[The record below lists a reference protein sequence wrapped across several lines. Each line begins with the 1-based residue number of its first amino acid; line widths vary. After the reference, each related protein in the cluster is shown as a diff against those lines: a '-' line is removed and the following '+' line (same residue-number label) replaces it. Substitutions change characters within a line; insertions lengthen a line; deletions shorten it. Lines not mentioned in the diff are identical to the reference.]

1 MSLPFRASHSVP
13 TSDGG
18 GMLQRSSKK
27 KAGIVI
33 QSMFSSTKSNQSY
46 RGDCIA
52 ALFWKIC
59 ASALTVTVGCGLF
72 YLVDC
77 TIVSM
82 SYLPDFIAPQRFD
95 DAKAALEQ
103 VRIIYDNSL
112 VHLRQAMQCFVAG
125 QTMPQRVRACYPYVR
140 IQTTTLAREPSAL
153 AYGFV
158 EGPGCFETT
167 LTRPDLYGRY
177 YTEQL
182 QLLLQNHRV
191 EIEVG
196 TSRQPIPVHF
206 SFSEHDHI
214 EGGMSAERSMLM
226 REVFDLPDLTAMDDG
241 IANGTAWRPRSGN
254 TLPLSL
260 FTAPRVDYSLHR
272 LRHYTG
278 TAPDWFQ
285 NFVLFTNYQFYIDE
299 FIRLGQ
305 AEMANPNSEY
315 IAFVEPGNVV
325 TRRTGLPAQSG
336 DMHGQPPA
344 RLPQMPAY
352 HLVRSDRSGITMVNI
367 GVGPANAKTITD
379 HIAVL
384 RPHAWLMLGHCAGLR
399 NSQQLGDY
407 VLAHAYVREDHVLD
421 EDLPLWVP
429 IPALAEIQQ
438 ALQQAVADVTQMSED
453 DLKRI
458 MRTGTV
464 ASTDNRNWELLPDSL
479 PQRRF
484 SQSRA
489 VALDMESATIAANG
503 FRFRVPYGTL
513 LCVSDKPLHGE
524 IKLPGMANHFYRERV
539 DQHLRI
545 GMQAIHLLRV
555 GGVQRLHSRKLR
567 SFAEVAF
574 Q

>member
-1 MSLPFRASHSVP
+1 MP
-13 TSDGG
+13 
-18 GMLQRSSKK
+18 SKP
-27 KAGIVI
+27 
-33 QSMFSSTKSNQSY
+33 SSTTAPV
-46 RGDCIA
+46 ITA
-52 ALFWKIC
+52 ATQHSDP
-59 ASALTVTVGCGLF
+59 ADALAQV
-72 YLVDC
+72 
-77 TIVSM
+77 
-82 SYLPDFIAPQRFD
+82 QR
-95 DAKAALEQ
+95 
-103 VRIIYDNSL
+103 IYQQQIG
-112 VHLRQAMQCFVAG
+112 HLRDAMQRFVAG
-125 QTMPQRVRACYPYVR
+125 ETPASHVRACYPFVR
-140 IQTTTLAREPSAL
+140 VQITSVARAASQL
-153 AYGFV
+153 AYGFI
-158 EGPGCFETT
+158 EGPGCYETT
-167 LTRPDLYGRY
+167 LTRPDLFADY
-177 YTEQL
+177 YLEQFR
-182 QLLLQNHRV
+182 LLRASHGVTLK
-191 EIEVG
+191 VG
-196 TSRQPIPVHF
+196 LSQQPIPIHF
-206 SFSEHDHI
+206 SFAEHDHI
-214 EGGMSAERSMLM
+214 EGQLSLERRTLM
-226 REVFDLPDLTAMDDG
+226 RDVFDLPDLAAMDDG
-241 IANGTAWRPRSGN
+241 IANGTWTARPGEAQ
-254 TLPLSL
+254 PLSL
-260 FTAPRVDYSLHR
+260 FTGPRVDYSLHR

-278 TAPDWFQ
+278 TQPEWFQ

-299 FIRLGQ
+299 FVRLGH
-305 AEMANPNSEY
+305 AEMARPDSEY
-315 IAFVEPGNVV
+315 IAFIEPGNVV
-325 TRRTGLPAQSG
+325 TRRTGLAAEPG
-336 DMHGQPPA
+336 DELGSPPP

-352 HLVRSDRSGITMVNI
+352 HLVRADNSGITMVNI

-384 RPHAWLMLGHCAGLR
+384 RPHAWMMLGHCAGLR

-421 EDLPLWVP
+421 AELPLWVP
-429 IPALAEIQQ
+429 IPALAEIQV
-438 ALQQAVADVTQMSED
+438 ALQQAVADVTQMTGS

-464 ASTDNRNWELLPDSL
+464 ASTDNRNWELLPDNL

-545 GMQAIHLLRV
+545 GMRTIDILRA